1 MRIGLEPLF
10 PRKGSLLE
18 EVQKRLAENIE
29 RLSSMLRI
37 NRAKDDAAGL
47 AISESLRGQIVE
59 TIQGIRNL
67 QDRIS
72 RIQVADQALGSQ
84 SGIIDRMR
92 ELAVQATNATLSEED
107 RTAIEREFSQL
118 REEINRIAEK
128 TTFNE
133 QPVIGDMT
141 AERLGLSNVRLG
153 DETTLRT
160 LDRAKEVITSRRANL
175 GAEER
180 SLASEIGRLGVAA
193 INLTAAESL
202 IRDNDV
208 AEEVS
213 SLTINQILEELNII
227 MLNQARRNSSNI
239 LNLLRE
245 G

>member
-84 SGIIDRMR
+84 SEIIDRMR

-160 LDRAKEVITSRRANL
+160 LDRAREVITSRRANL